1 MDQIISLSTLSAN
14 HTSEGSRDIKL
25 IHLTNTHNKNKR
37 KQKQKEILKLT
48 FKIKQSFFPPCPLIL
63 PSVLAVPLHIYFSS
77 DTQLV
82 DGAS

>member
-48 FKIKQSFFPPCPLIL
+48 FKIKQSFLL
-63 PSVLAVPLHIYFSS
+63 VL
-77 DTQLV
+77 
-82 DGAS
+82 